1 MDWHS
6 VLIVGHIIGTALGVG
21 GATASDFLFF
31 KAIKDKKISST
42 EFDFLKT
49 VSKVVWLGF
58 LILVFSGFGLLIFY
72 RLNFGASEI
81 VFRPGFLAKMTVA
94 LAIFFNGLLMHWKVF
109 PLLEANLGK
118 ALNQPPDFLKKVRWV
133 FYTGAISIISWYSAL
148 ILGAWRG
155 LELSYSKILL
165 IYVFLLLAGLAAAN
179 FIGKKLLK
187 K

>member
-21 GATASDFLFF
+21 GATISDFLFF

-81 VFRPGFLAKMTVA
+81 IYRSGFLAKMTVA
-94 LAIFFNGLLMHWKVF
+94 LAIFFNGLLMHWKIF

-118 ALNQPPDFLKKVRWV
+118 ILNQSPDFLKKGRWV
-133 FYTGAISIISWYSAL
+133 FCTGVISIISWYSAL
-148 ILGAWRG
+148 ILGVWRNPT
-155 LELSYSKILL
+155 LSYFEIISVYLGL
-165 IYVFLLLAGLAAAN
+165 IFVGVLAAN